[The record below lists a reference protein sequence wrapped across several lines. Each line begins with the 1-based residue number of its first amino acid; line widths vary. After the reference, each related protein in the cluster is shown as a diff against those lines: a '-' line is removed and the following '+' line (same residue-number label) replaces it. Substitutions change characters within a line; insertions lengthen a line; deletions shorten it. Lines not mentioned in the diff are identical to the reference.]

1 MSYLKTFYNTLHRD
15 IPWQHYLSFFH
26 FLRKRIK
33 QEQLPVVAGYLS
45 YVSLMSLVPLMV
57 VALSVATAFPIFAD
71 IHNSVQ
77 QFVYDNF
84 VPTAGDVV
92 QQYLSSFVENASK
105 MSAVAISFLFVAAL
119 LLISVIDKTFNNIW
133 QVTKKRRLITSL
145 SMYWMILTLGPILVG
160 ASIAITSYLVSL
172 VSLGGED
179 SLGIMSMLFRL
190 LPLLAS
196 LAAFILLYMLVP
208 NRIVPLKHAFF
219 GALLAAIF
227 FEFAKKLFALYLTA
241 FPSYQ
246 AIYGALA
253 IVPILFL
260 WVYLSWLIVL
270 SGAVIT
276 VSLQEHEQEKKLALP
291 PTESRQAE
299 LAQGHELVA
308 ETERETR

>member
-1 MSYLKTFYNTLHRD
+1 MQTFIKSVKHSL
-15 IPWQHYLSFFH
+15 PWRHYLSFFH
-26 FLRKRIK
+26 YLRKRVK
-33 QEQLPVVAGYLS
+33 QAQLQVVAGYLS

-71 IHNSVQ
+71 IHHSVE

-84 VPTAGDVV
+84 VPTASDIV
-92 QQYLSSFVENASK
+92 QQYLSSFVNNASK

-133 QVTKKRRLITSL
+133 QVTKKRRAITSF
-145 SMYWMILTLGPILVG
+145 SMYWMILTLGPLLVG
-160 ASIAITSYLVSL
+160 ASIAITSYIVSL
-172 VSLGGED
+172 VSLGGDD
-179 SLGIMSMLFRL
+179 SFGITNLFFRL
-190 LPLLAS
+190 LPLLSS

-208 NRIVPLKHAFF
+208 NKTVPFKYAFS
-219 GALLAAIF
+219 GALFAAIL
-227 FEFAKKLFALYLTA
+227 FEFAKKIFAVYLTA

-270 SGAVIT
+270 GGAVIT
-276 VSLQEHEQEKKLALP
+276 VSLQEY
-291 PTESRQAE
+291 E
-299 LAQGHELVA
+299 LENEPV
-308 ETERETR
+308 

>member
-1 MSYLKTFYNTLHRD
+1 MSDIETVLKNVKHSL
-15 IPWQHYLSFFH
+15 PWRHYLSFFH
-26 FLRKRIK
+26 YLRKRVK
-33 QEQLPVVAGYLS
+33 QEQLQVVAGYLS
-45 YVSLMSLVPLMV
+45 YVSLMSLVPMMV

-71 IHNSVQ
+71 IHHSVE

-84 VPTAGDVV
+84 VPTASDIV
-92 QQYLSSFVENASK
+92 QQYLSSFVNNASK

-133 QVTKKRRLITSL
+133 QVTTKRRVITSF
-145 SMYWMILTLGPILVG
+145 SMYWMILTLGPLLVG

-172 VSLGGED
+172 VSLGVND
-179 SLGIMSMLFRL
+179 SFGITNLFFSV
-190 LPLLAS
+190 LPLLSS

-208 NRIVPLKHAFF
+208 NKMVPFKYAFS
-219 GALLAAIF
+219 GALFAAIL
-227 FEFAKKLFALYLTA
+227 FEFAKKIFAAYLTA

-270 SGAVIT
+270 GGAVIT
-276 VSLQEHEQEKKLALP
+276 VSLQEY
-291 PTESRQAE
+291 E
-299 LAQGHELVA
+299 LENEPV
-308 ETERETR
+308 